1 MWKLYE
7 FVGFWIHHESSWIIM
22 NHRASVHRE
31 SPLQGLPER
40 SNTKSSFMA
49 SSSLVQTDLV
59 WWFQC
64 ADSLGD
70 SMVHGFWNVD
80 ARGSRDTAF
89 ANLHWNW
96 EEVTRNIFVQRLRSR
111 KNTVRWTDVLS
122 IWFQFCTFFG
132 FFSSV
137 SLQNQTFCNL
147 LLSFQSLLSWSC
159 GWSKLLGS
167 HNIVGRCSMLC
178 SLKFAKTRECCGAA
192 ESRISIHMN
201 SIPQRSWNTTLGCWA
216 VGWAVADCDLRNRPF
231 PLVTLNSSLNVPRFF
246 VALRISTQI
255 HLPAPQ
261 GQCNRTKFQREWNSC
276 RLKPKLVFGKGHSGD
291 HSGWFYWNQ
300 VVKVFEVP
308 KVLIVLMSEDQWDYE
323 TLHGTSFTP

>member
-1 MWKLYE
+1 MCIIDE
-7 FVGFWIHHESSWIIM
+7 SEFWIHVEFVWICGLLDPSWIIM

-31 SPLQGLPER
+31 SPVQGLPER

-70 SMVHGFWNVD
+70 SMAHGFWNVD

-89 ANLHWNW
+89 ANVHWNW
-96 EEVTRNIFVQRLRSR
+96 EEVTRNIFAQRLRSR
-111 KNTVRWTDVLS
+111 KNTVRWSDVLS
-122 IWFQFCTFFG
+122 MWFQFCTSFFR

-167 HNIVGRCSMLC
+167 HNMLDDVRCFVASNSPKPESVAELR
-178 SLKFAKTRECCGAA
+178 SLEFR
-192 ESRISIHMN
+192 SIW
-201 SIPQRSWNTTLGCWA
+201 IPY
-216 VGWAVADCDLRNRPF
+216 
-231 PLVTLNSSLNVPRFF
+231 LNV
-246 VALRISTQI
+246 
-255 HLPAPQ
+255 
-261 GQCNRTKFQREWNSC
+261 
-276 RLKPKLVFGKGHSGD
+276 
-291 HSGWFYWNQ
+291 
-300 VVKVFEVP
+300 
-308 KVLIVLMSEDQWDYE
+308 
-323 TLHGTSFTP
+323 HGTQL